1 MAGVFIEKKEK
12 KRENFFQKQQTIDN
26 IHSTK
31 INNFI
36 DEIKSLEN
44 LEKEKKKIEE
54 QIENFK
60 SNIDLTDQE
69 LEDKLILIDN
79 KKELEK
85 KIENIK
91 KGKEHNMYL
100 LNTSEMVYDYYDNN
114 NTNQFSVIDL
124 FNKKNEK
131 KTTINDYMNYIDSSN
146 YKKTDYNDN
155 KTIFIC
161 NKCNNESIYEI

>member
-1 MAGVFIEKKEK
+1 MCLLKKKEK

-69 LEDKLILIDN
+69 LEDKLILINN

-146 YKKTDYNDN
+146 YKKTD
-155 KTIFIC
+155 
-161 NKCNNESIYEI
+161 